1 MTNHG
6 GVAADQLRA
15 FVERIERLEEEKAT
29 ISADIKDV
37 YGEAKANG
45 YDTKIL
51 RMVIR
56 LRKQDAAERQ
66 EQEALL
72 DLYMHALGMI
82 VEEEIE
88 RTEAE
93 TGQTDVEAYARDV
106 AEKSASS
113 EPDPAPAAR
122 PSVAAV
128 RSAELGYGAAEPA
141 GDPPARKSTKRKGG

>member
-1 MTNHG
+1 MTSHG

-15 FVERIERLEEEKAT
+15 LVERIERLEEEKAT
-29 ISADIKDV
+29 VAADIKDV

-56 LRKQDAAERQ
+56 LRKQDAAERE

-72 DLYMHALGMI
+72 DLYLHALGMVVADQI
-82 VEEEIE
+82 D

-93 TGQTDVEAYARDV
+93 TGQTDVEAYAGDV
-106 AEKSASS
+106 AADDRQEA
-113 EPDPAPAAR
+113 
-122 PSVAAV
+122 
-128 RSAELGYGAAEPA
+128 RSAEGTTGAQE
-141 GDPPARKSTKRKGG
+141 

>member
-1 MTNHG
+1 MTNRG

-15 FVERIERLEEEKAT
+15 LVERIERLAEEKAA
-29 ISADIKDV
+29 IADDIKQV
-37 YGEAKANG
+37 YAEAKANG

-88 RTEAE
+88 RVEIE
-93 TGQTDVEAYARDV
+93 TGQTDVEGYAKRA
-106 AEKSASS
+106 AEPSARADD
-113 EPDPAPAAR
+113 DPAPEPA
-122 PSVAAV
+122 SVAV
-128 RSAELGYGAAEPA
+128 RRSAELGYGNAEPA
-141 GDPPARKSTKRKGG
+141 GDPPARTSTKRKGG